1 MAATPTN
8 PKVEK
13 IRQDVQDSYAELLR
27 LIDGPITT
35 LDPEKLY
42 IPSGENEWSI
52 MQILDH
58 IVEIMPYWAGEI
70 EKLVAAPGQNFGR
83 TMQHAGRLQA
93 IDEHGRDS
101 LKQVKAAL
109 PASYA
114 RLEDVLGSLKDSD
127 LALTGHHIKFGENT
141 LEWFIEEFVT
151 GHLRSHVDQIKAC
164 LAKVG

>member
-1 MAATPTN
+1 MAVTPTN
-8 PKVEK
+8 LKVEN

-27 LIDGPITT
+27 LIDGPITA
-35 LDPEKLY
+35 LAPEKLY
-42 IPSGENEWSI
+42 IPFGEYEWLI
-52 MQILDH
+52 MQIFDH
-58 IVEIMPYWAGEI
+58 IVDFMPYWGVVSES
-70 EKLVAAPGQNFGR
+70 LVATPGQNFGR

-151 GHLRSHVDQIKAC
+151 GHLRSHIDQTKAC